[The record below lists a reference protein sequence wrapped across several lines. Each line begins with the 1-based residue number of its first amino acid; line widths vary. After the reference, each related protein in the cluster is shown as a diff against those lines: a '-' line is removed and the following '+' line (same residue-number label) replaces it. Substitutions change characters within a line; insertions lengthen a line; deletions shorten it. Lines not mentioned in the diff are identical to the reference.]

1 MDKKLKENMPIYVQI
16 MNRVREAIAAGELKP
31 GDKIASVRDLAADF
45 EVNPNTMQRALTE
58 LEREGLLLSE
68 RTQGRYVTSD
78 AKAIGELRKDIARQA
93 ADSFRREMAALGF
106 NEEEMMDFFR
116 ERLLYIGSGEGGKL
130 SRIHIFIEPPRRHD
144 FRNHGI
150 ITSRR

>member
-1 MDKKLKENMPIYVQI
+1 MAWDIRADRPVYLQLVEHLQTAVVTGEYPPGSRIPP
-16 MNRVREAIAAGELKP
+16 VRELAGQA
-31 GDKIASVRDLAADF
+31 G
-45 EVNPNTMQRALTE
+45 VNPNTMQRALTE

-68 RTQGRYVTSD
+68 RTQGRYVASD

-116 ERLLYIGSGEGGKL
+116 ERLLYIGSGEGGKKV
-130 SRIHIFIEPPRRHD
+130 
-144 FRNHGI
+144 G
-150 ITSRR
+150 

>member
-58 LEREGLLLSE
+58 LEREGLVLSE

-116 ERLLYIGSGEGGKL
+116 ERLLYIGSGEGGKKV
-130 SRIHIFIEPPRRHD
+130 
-144 FRNHGI
+144 G
-150 ITSRR
+150 

>member
-58 LEREGLLLSE
+58 LEREGLVLSE
-68 RTQGRYVTSD
+68 RTQGRYVASD

-116 ERLLYIGSGEGGKL
+116 ERLLYIGSGEGGKKV
-130 SRIHIFIEPPRRHD
+130 
-144 FRNHGI
+144 G
-150 ITSRR
+150 

>member
-68 RTQGRYVTSD
+68 RTQGRYVASD
-78 AKAIGELRKDIARQA
+78 AKAIEELRKDIARQA

-116 ERLLYIGSGEGGKL
+116 ERLLYIGSGEGGKKV
-130 SRIHIFIEPPRRHD
+130 
-144 FRNHGI
+144 G
-150 ITSRR
+150 

>member
-45 EVNPNTMQRALTE
+45 EVNPNTMQRAMTE

-78 AKAIGELRKDIARQA
+78 AKAIEELRKDIARQA

-116 ERLLYIGSGEGGKL
+116 ERLLYIGSGEGGKKV
-130 SRIHIFIEPPRRHD
+130 
-144 FRNHGI
+144 G
-150 ITSRR
+150 

>member
-106 NEEEMMDFFR
+106 NEEEMMFFVR
-116 ERLLYIGSGEGGKL
+116 GF
-130 SRIHIFIEPPRRHD
+130 FI
-144 FRNHGI
+144 
-150 ITSRR
+150 

>member
-45 EVNPNTMQRALTE
+45 EVHPNTMQRALTE

-116 ERLLYIGSGEGGKL
+116 ERLLYIGSGEGGKKV
-130 SRIHIFIEPPRRHD
+130 
-144 FRNHGI
+144 G
-150 ITSRR
+150 

>member
-58 LEREGLLLSE
+58 LKREGLLLSE

-78 AKAIGELRKDIARQA
+78 AKAIEELRKDIARQA

-116 ERLLYIGSGEGGKL
+116 ERLLYIGSGEGGKKV
-130 SRIHIFIEPPRRHD
+130 
-144 FRNHGI
+144 G
-150 ITSRR
+150 

>member
-78 AKAIGELRKDIARQA
+78 AKAIEELRKDIARQA

-116 ERLLYIGSGEGGKL
+116 ERLLYIGSGEGGKK
-130 SRIHIFIEPPRRHD
+130 
-144 FRNHGI
+144 GG
-150 ITSRR
+150 

>member
-78 AKAIGELRKDIARQA
+78 AKAIEELRKDIARQA

-106 NEEEMMDFFR
+106 NEEEMMEFFR
-116 ERLLYIGSGEGGKL
+116 ERLLYIGSGEGGKKV
-130 SRIHIFIEPPRRHD
+130 
-144 FRNHGI
+144 G
-150 ITSRR
+150 

>member
-116 ERLLYIGSGEGGKL
+116 ERLLYIGSGEGGKKV
-130 SRIHIFIEPPRRHD
+130 R
-144 FRNHGI
+144 
-150 ITSRR
+150 

>member
-78 AKAIGELRKDIARQA
+78 VKAIGELRKDIARQA

-116 ERLLYIGSGEGGKL
+116 ERLLYIGSGEGGKKV
-130 SRIHIFIEPPRRHD
+130 
-144 FRNHGI
+144 G
-150 ITSRR
+150 